1 MPRTGKKK
9 KSALASDYQY
19 SDDDE
24 DVLNDSEA
32 HVESFFEDAPRA
44 KRAQIA
50 DDEQNDS
57 LSGGEQEAASAASS
71 KSAAA
76 AQRKTTKSA
85 KSAKRS
91 NQVPDK
97 NKDAEHADD
106 TNGAADAAAAVFSTR
121 PLFFGAYAPA
131 AAIAR
136 PPVSVFS
143 ISAGA
148 RAT

>member
-1 MPRTGKKK
+1 
-9 KSALASDYQY
+9 
-19 SDDDE
+19 
-24 DVLNDSEA
+24 
-32 HVESFFEDAPRA
+32 
-44 KRAQIA
+44 
-50 DDEQNDS
+50 

-85 KSAKRS
+85 KSAKKS
-91 NQVPDK
+91 IQVPDK

-106 TNGAADAAAAVFSTR
+106 NGVADAAAAVFSTR
-121 PLFFGAYAPA
+121 PLFFVAYAPA

-148 RAT
+148 RATAKNSSSHHLASALPDGFSAKAAHEEGACAT